1 MQKRILTVM
10 FTVLMLTA
18 VLSGCAPEKYYSI
31 TELPETDFSEMT
43 YGEADYMSQFN
54 EAVSAVRE
62 KVHVGADF
70 SEIESILD
78 GMDNI
83 LIEIQNN
90 FDLSLIHMRLD
101 NSAENIAKN
110 KTASDNIHAVSET
123 YNTLLD
129 ELYNSEY
136 KQQFLDSA
144 EGEFDEE
151 DFLNKPSDRF
161 YELKKLET
169 ELIAEYY
176 QKSGNAVNS
185 NDTTL
190 GVLFKELVNVR
201 TEIAKE
207 RGYDS
212 YADYAYKEVFNRDY
226 TTDDTEKL
234 HKHIKEIVAP
244 ISAELA
250 KKSSMNTWG
259 EGNFT
264 EDEVLKFLGTCAEG
278 MGSEVKAAYDCML
291 ENHLYSIDYSSSKAM
306 SNAYTTYMRKYK
318 SPFIFSNGPSIKAV
332 VHEFGHFNQLL
343 YNGENEKRQN
353 IDLQEVHSQGFE
365 LLSLEFYDMLYK
377 ERADIQRMDTV
388 NTVFS
393 GVVQMS
399 LFDEWQTEVY
409 KNPDMSVSE
418 MDVMFAKLAEE
429 YSMENIGGHEWVK
442 VPHVFIQP
450 MYNISYTVSGLAA
463 MEIWSMSLDS
473 RSKAVDMYMRLTA
486 ADCTRGFKE
495 VTTECGFNNIFEE
508 KTLNNIAKTVKK
520 GFLD

>member
-10 FTVLMLTA
+10 LTVLMLTA

-291 ENHLYSIDYSSSKAM
+291 ENHLYSMTTLQARRCQTHILHICGNINRRLYSQTDRVLKQLCTSSDILI
-306 SNAYTTYMRKYK
+306 SFCITERMRKDK
-318 SPFIFSNGPSIKAV
+318 ILTCRKFI
-332 VHEFGHFNQLL
+332 H
-343 YNGENEKRQN
+343 R
-353 IDLQEVHSQGFE
+353 DLNCFH
-365 LLSLEFYDMLYK
+365 
-377 ERADIQRMDTV
+377 
-388 NTVFS
+388 
-393 GVVQMS
+393 
-399 LFDEWQTEVY
+399 
-409 KNPDMSVSE
+409 
-418 MDVMFAKLAEE
+418 
-429 YSMENIGGHEWVK
+429 
-442 VPHVFIQP
+442 
-450 MYNISYTVSGLAA
+450 
-463 MEIWSMSLDS
+463 WSF
-473 RSKAVDMYMRLTA
+473 TTC
-486 ADCTRGFKE
+486 CTRKE
-495 VTTECGFNNIFEE
+495 PIYSVWIQ
-508 KTLNNIAKTVKK
+508 
-520 GFLD
+520 